1 VYFSAEKCTI
11 ISQIDS
17 NCWGVCQTIQSNF
30 GNSTGKV
37 SFSCQYQCRYR
48 GSRNPY
54 HYEKCFSCRT
64 RSIDQLIATVS
75 NDFTEQINK
84 RNNSSLD
91 GGKINRIFIDD
102 VFNVLQSLDSSSGNP
117 TSVLGNDQSAISND
131 YFDKAVQKATL
142 MAIRNW
148 KPPQSKSVAPTESGK
163 ETIAERKK
171 RSKCHQCKKRGHW
184 KGDKECP
191 KKKQKTAQVSK
202 VNPSNSTPAPKE
214 IPKGMLFQE

>member
-1 VYFSAEKCTI
+1 VFAEQFKLTLATIQDKFRSTGNVNVGTEEEETPINMRSFSAAE
-11 ISQIDS
+11 
-17 NCWGVCQTIQSNF
+17 
-30 GNSTGKV
+30 
-37 SFSCQYQCRYR
+37 
-48 GSRNPY
+48 
-54 HYEKCFSCRT
+54 HA
-64 RSIDQLIATVS
+64 SIDQLIASVS